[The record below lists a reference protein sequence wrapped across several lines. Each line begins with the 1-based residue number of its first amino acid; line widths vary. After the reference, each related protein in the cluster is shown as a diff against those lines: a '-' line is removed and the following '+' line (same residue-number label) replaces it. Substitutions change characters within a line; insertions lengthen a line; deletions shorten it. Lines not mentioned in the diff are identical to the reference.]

1 MTRPLA
7 RPRLH
12 SAALAVALLAAP
24 AALPAQREIV
34 DRATLQKIQE
44 EGFQRSR
51 AMTTV
56 SWLAD
61 VYGPR
66 LTGGPEIREAAEWA
80 KKQLAD
86 YGLSNIREERFPFG
100 RGWSLVHFSASMVE
114 PRVMPI
120 VGMPKAWTRGTEGPV
135 TADVVLAP
143 VATRADLERHRGQLR
158 GKIVL
163 TQPEREVRMLEER
176 IVLRMN
182 EEEVREAERAP
193 APTPRP
199 AAPGPRAQAS
209 AEQRLS
215 ADEIRDFYVAEG
227 AVALI
232 DRGSDAT
239 VVNGGSDLS
248 WETQRT
254 DGGTVFVGGGGS
266 RSDSVGTGLP
276 AVTIAVEHYNRMVR
290 ILEKGLPVRM
300 ELDVRTRFHEERD
313 GQGGFNILAEIPGT
327 DPKLRDEVVILGAHF
342 DSWHGAT
349 GATDNA
355 TGVTAMME
363 AMRILKAIG
372 AKPRRTIRLALWGG
386 EEQGLLGSRAYAR
399 AHLGDPRTG
408 ERKPGWEKFAGY
420 FNLDNGTGR
429 IRGVWL
435 EGNDA
440 AGPIFRQWME
450 PLAPLGVT
458 IVGPRTVG
466 STDHA
471 AFTALGLPGFQFV
484 QERLEYRSRTH
495 HSTMDFVDRVQPDD
509 LMQQAVVAASFAYLT
524 AMRDEPLPRT
534 EVGAR

>member
-1 MTRPLA
+1 MTRLSP
-7 RPRLH
+7 RPRLRTT
-12 SAALAVALLAAP
+12 ALALVLLAAP
-24 AALPAQREIV
+24 ITLPAQQEKI
-34 DRATLQKIQE
+34 DRATLAQIQE
-44 EGFQRSR
+44 EGLQRSQ

-80 KKQLAD
+80 RKRLAD
-86 YGLSNIREERFPFG
+86 WGLSNIREERFPFG
-100 RGWSLVHFSASMVE
+100 RGWSLAHFSAAMVE
-114 PRVMPI
+114 PRVMPVI
-120 VGMPKAWTRGTEGPV
+120 GMPKAWTPGTEGPV

-143 VATRADLERHRGQLR
+143 VATRADLDRYRGKLR
-158 GKIVL
+158 GRIVL

-182 EEEVREAERAP
+182 EDEVREAERMP
-193 APTPRP
+193 EPTPRP
-199 AAPGPRAQAS
+199 AGPAPRAA
-209 AEQRLS
+209 AADERLS
-215 ADEIRDFYVAEG
+215 AQEIRDFYVAEG

-239 VVNGGSDLS
+239 VVNGGSNLS

-254 DGGTVFVGGGGS
+254 DGGTVFVGSGGS
-266 RSDSVGTGLP
+266 RADSAGTGLP

-300 ELDVRTRFHEERD
+300 ELEVRTRFHEEED
-313 GQGGFNILAEIPGT
+313 GLGGFNILAEIPGT
-327 DPKLRDEVVILGAHF
+327 DPELKDEVVILGAHF

-372 AKPRRTIRLALWGG
+372 ARPRRTIRLALWGG

-399 AHLGDPRTG
+399 EHLGDPQTG

-435 EGNDA
+435 EGNQD
-440 AGPIFRQWME
+440 AGPIFREWME

-458 IVGPRTVG
+458 IVGPRSVG
-466 STDHA
+466 STDHV

-495 HSTMDFVDRVQPDD
+495 HSNMDFVDRVQPDD

-534 EVGAR
+534 EVGTR